1 LKSILKVERKDT
13 LLLAVFQIAVGIAH
27 IAVLALSNLAIFTSG
42 ILAVLCFIAAYGL
55 LTSQKWS
62 PWLIIAL
69 FFPQLAFGAATLQAS
84 IINYTIY
91 QESTFMLLNV
101 ALAAFIILSFIT
113 FVYTAA
119 KRKTFQET

>member
-1 LKSILKVERKDT
+1 MKVERKDT
-13 LLLAVFQIAVGIAH
+13 LLLAVFQIAVGIVH
-27 IAVLALSNLAIFTSG
+27 IFVLVSNLAIFTSG

-62 PWLIIAL
+62 PSLIIAL
-69 FFPQLAFGAATLQAS
+69 FFPQLAFGAATLYAS
-84 IINYTIY
+84 IINYSDY
-91 QESTFMLLNV
+91 QTSTFMLLGV
-101 ALAAFIILSFIT
+101 ALSAFIILSFIT

>member
-1 LKSILKVERKDT
+1 MKSILKVERKDT
-13 LLLAVFQIAVGIAH
+13 LLLAVFQIIAGVAH

-42 ILAVLCFIAAYGL
+42 ILAGLSFIAAYAL
-55 LTSQKWS
+55 LTGKKWS
-62 PWLIIAL
+62 PWVVIAL

>member
-1 LKSILKVERKDT
+1 MKSILKVERKDT
-13 LLLAVFQIAVGIAH
+13 LLLAVFQIAVGIVH

-69 FFPQLAFGAATLQAS
+69 FFPQLAFGAATLYAS
-84 IINYTIY
+84 IINYTTY
-91 QESTFMLLNV
+91 EASTFMLLGV
-101 ALAAFIILSFIT
+101 ALSAFIILSFIT

>member
-1 LKSILKVERKDT
+1 LKSILKVERRDT
-13 LLLAVFQIAVGIAH
+13 LLLAIFQLVAGVVH
-27 IAVLALSNLAIFTSG
+27 IVVLALSNLAIFTSG

-69 FFPQLAFGAATLQAS
+69 FFPQLAFSAATLQAS
-84 IINYTIY
+84 IINYSIY
-91 QESTFMLLNV
+91 QESTFMMLGV
-101 ALAAFIILSFIT
+101 ALGAFIILSFIT

>member
-1 LKSILKVERKDT
+1 MKSILKVERKDT
-13 LLLAVFQIAVGIAH
+13 LLLAVFQIAVGAAH
-27 IAVLALSNLAIFTSG
+27 IVVLALSNLAIFTSG

-69 FFPQLAFGAATLQAS
+69 FFPQLAFGATTLYAS
-84 IINYTIY
+84 VLNYSDY
-91 QESTFMLLNV
+91 QESAFMMLGV
-101 ALAAFIILSFIT
+101 ALGAFIILSFIT

>member
-1 LKSILKVERKDT
+1 MKSILKVERRDA
-13 LLLAVFQIAVGIAH
+13 LLLAIFQLVAGGVH
-27 IAVLALSNLAIFTSG
+27 IVVLALSNLAIFTSG

-69 FFPQLAFGAATLQAS
+69 FFPQLAFGATTLYAS
-84 IINYTIY
+84 IIDYSIY
-91 QESTFMLLNV
+91 QESTFMMLGV
-101 ALAAFIILSFIT
+101 ALGAFIILSFIT